1 MRISFAVVGMYDPIY
16 GGADAAE
23 PRDGR
28 IETCKTWD
36 RDVMFRCLSLVVLDK
51 TTDAVWIMYTTWQNK
66 CDLLGPFGDLL
77 K

>member
-1 MRISFAVVGMYDPIY
+1 
-16 GGADAAE
+16 
-23 PRDGR
+23 
-28 IETCKTWD
+28 
-36 RDVMFRCLSLVVLDK
+36 MFRCLSLVVLDK